1 MTLVPA
7 AAIVIGIA
15 AISIVAY
22 YQQGSVPPPATTE
35 PFLDW
40 YCGVSIM
47 KLFGFNTDIHRDR
60 NVSSA
65 TVGPLQRVYVQ
76 GFLDHD
82 ISARVY
88 ENAPCYYASGSVG
101 GLSEVPGYIRNRLV
115 QLRQLATPPPP
126 ASASAKNAQDSDA
139 SWNEPGTPAV
149 APATAAAAAPP
160 ALHGPFIALLA
171 NNNYSRR
178 LEVLLYAPSHRSN
191 GRVQPNRNA
200 LAIGH
205 RWVRRLLVGTPYKI
219 DDPRYYSRDG
229 SVSHVRTCFGS
240 SESRRDTGACT
251 TEDTYIACG
260 CIGPGCSPKTKYSSA
275 NMKRATF
282 NDIYVAYEVRL
293 DHSDIASLV
302 TGGPRTLLRNML
314 PYNTEMYPRPS
325 QTLYSE
331 NGAYAATLS
340 GGTFRVNGTTILKGP
355 GNATQL
361 MLSTQTL
368 SLETD
373 QGGFDPLRVAH
384 RGSAPFTLVLENDGR
399 LRVYDYSNSDVTAPE
414 LELRSKGIYEI
425 TPEAIKSIL
434 EAEDAGD
441 DWGWDAN
448 ADYRDRIENLLNYLR
463 LRDLLKNYNPALF
476 ASTPGASGADSI
488 AAQIIRKRLTTM
500 YGTFEPDFPYDPSQ
514 DYAKRVTDLV
524 ADLRRLGYPATVPKV
539 TLPPNAAALIAT
551 RKLATAERP
560 EYGTVNYE
568 AAAAAYDPATDYTQR
583 LASAGAAAPR
593 SS

>member
-115 QLRQLATPPPP
+115 QLRQLATP
-126 ASASAKNAQDSDA
+126 
-139 SWNEPGTPAV
+139 
-149 APATAAAAAPP
+149 AALPP

-476 ASTPGASGADSI
+476 AGAPGASGADSI

-524 ADLRRLGYPATVPKV
+524 SDLRRLGYPATVPKV

-560 EYGTVNYE
+560 EYGTLHYE